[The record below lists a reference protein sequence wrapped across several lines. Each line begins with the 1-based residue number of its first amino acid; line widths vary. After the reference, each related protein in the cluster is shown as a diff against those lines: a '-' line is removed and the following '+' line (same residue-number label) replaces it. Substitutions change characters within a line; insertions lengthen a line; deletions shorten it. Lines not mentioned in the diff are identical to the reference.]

1 MNFKY
6 DLIVKL
12 LIIFFGYI
20 LLYNIFNNREGLQS
34 GTNGGDSCC
43 IKTEQDIQQFKKI
56 TEDMKPLIRN
66 LQITV
71 RQNTQKLN
79 NLKQP
84 PYKTIQDTQKKI
96 QEMQKKIMKKIK
108 ASQSHINAMKQQSG

>member
-1 MNFKY
+1 MNMNFKY

-56 TEDMKPLIRN
+56 
-66 LQITV
+66 
-71 RQNTQKLN
+71 
-79 NLKQP
+79 
-84 PYKTIQDTQKKI
+84 
-96 QEMQKKIMKKIK
+96 
-108 ASQSHINAMKQQSG
+108 